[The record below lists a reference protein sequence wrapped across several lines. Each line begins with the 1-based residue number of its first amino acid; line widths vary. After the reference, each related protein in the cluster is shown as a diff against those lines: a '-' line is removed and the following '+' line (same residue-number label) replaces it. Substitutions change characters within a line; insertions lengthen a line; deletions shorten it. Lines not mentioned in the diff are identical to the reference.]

1 MTGPLPEP
9 SAAGRIAATVSAA
22 PIPDEHASLLDL
34 DPDLASL
41 LGRERADSLG
51 RQPLMTVVRV
61 PAGAWRPPA
70 GGLPAGTVA
79 FGVLEGLLLREAGT
93 RARASLSGPGDLVE
107 PWSAAP
113 DLRWIALRPLRLAV
127 LGRPLMA
134 ALCSSPDVLV
144 RLLARALR
152 QESRRLDAA
161 QDAGSGG
168 DRARSIAPARRVADS
183 DAARALDATR
193 EAVTAAFARA
203 SDAYDVAIATSAE
216 VAQSSAATAAGRRPP
231 SAPDP
236 RDAAA
241 AAGRGRRSRARDAP
255 ARPGR

>member
-1 MTGPLPEP
+1 VT
-9 SAAGRIAATVSAA
+9 AD
-22 PIPDEHASLLDL
+22 PIPGGERASLLDL

-41 LGRERADSLG
+41 LGRERSDSLG
-51 RQPLMTVVRV
+51 RQLLMTVVRV
-61 PAGAWRPPA
+61 PAGTWRPPA
-70 GGLPAGTVA
+70 GGFPPGTVA
-79 FGVLEGLLLREAGT
+79 FGVLDGLLLREAGS
-93 RARASLSGPGDLVE
+93 RARASLSGPGDLLE

-113 DLRWIALRPLRLAV
+113 DVRWTALRPLRLAV

-134 ALCSSPDVLV
+134 ALSSSPDVLV

-152 QESRRLDAA
+152 QESRRLGAA
-161 QDAGSGG
+161 QDAGSGR
-168 DRARSIAPARRVADS
+168 DRARAVAPARRAADRGP
-183 DAARALDATR
+183 ARGLEATR

-203 SDAYDVAIATSAE
+203 SDAYGAAIASTAE
-216 VAQSSAATAAGRRPP
+216 VAQSSAATAAARRPP

-241 AAGRGRRSRARDAP
+241 AAARGRRSPARDAP